1 VLPVVELAV
10 PSVVPIP
17 ELVRSGGGSF
27 RKLVLS
33 VGCSVEV
40 IFVPSVVPFESFRIV
55 RTALT
60 KHRPTNPYTWSVV
73 TSIV

>member
-1 VLPVVELAV
+1 MVLIA
-10 PSVVPIP
+10 
-17 ELVRSGGGSF
+17 ELVRSGGDSF
-27 RKLVLS
+27 CELVLS

-60 KHRPTNPYTWSVV
+60 KHRPY
-73 TSIV
+73 